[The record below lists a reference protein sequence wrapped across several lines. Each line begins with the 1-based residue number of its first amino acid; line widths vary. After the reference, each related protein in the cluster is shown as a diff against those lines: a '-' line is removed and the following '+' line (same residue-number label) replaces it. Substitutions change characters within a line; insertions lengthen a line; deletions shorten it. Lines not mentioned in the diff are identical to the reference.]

1 MSYRDWAWNIVKIFY
16 INILL
21 LKYTQYFIHGWKY
34 MFANIIIWYFEIYI
48 YYVCNRDC
56 YISLSIFITSII
68 IDTIT
73 RNKEKIDIKNIHF
86 VLCFYF
92 SIILWWKLEIC
103 IYKFLLFVL
112 YYIKCLLLLLIKL
125 LITDA
130 L

>member
-34 MFANIIIWYFEIYI
+34 MFANIIIWYFEIYM

-56 YISLSIFITSII
+56 YFSLSIFITSII